1 MFQLMPGT
9 VCGIAAPQRE
19 SEKCKLIMKQK
30 KKPKKKRK
38 TSIAYLLHL
47 KRIKHTLQNAG
58 VSVF

>member
-9 VCGIAAPQRE
+9 VCGIAAPRRE
-19 SEKCKLIMKQK
+19 SEKCKLIMKQ
-30 KKPKKKRK
+30 KKKRK

-47 KRIKHTLQNAG
+47 KRIKHTLQNAA